1 MSALIKQASEHWQY
15 VAPLLHKPANE
26 EDYAALVGALD
37 ELLAIVGDDEDH
49 PLASLASAMGD
60 LLEAYDEQQ
69 RPMPQASGVEV
80 LRYLMQ
86 EHRLSQADL
95 PEVGAQSVISEI
107 LGGKRQLNVRQ
118 IRALSERFGVS
129 TDVFV

>member
-1 MSALIKQASEHWQY
+1 MA
-15 VAPLLHKPANE
+15 
-26 EDYAALVGALD
+26 G
-37 ELLAIVGDDEDH
+37 LAG
-49 PLASLASAMGD
+49 AMGD
-60 LLEAYDEQQ
+60 LLEAYDERQ
-69 RPMPQASGVEV
+69 RPMPQASDVEV

-129 TDVFV
+129 TDVFL

>member
-1 MSALIKQASEHWQY
+1 MSALIKQASEHWQH
-15 VAPLLHKPANE
+15 VAPLLHKPASE
-26 EDYAALVGALD
+26 ADYDALVGALD
-37 ELLAIVGDDEDH
+37 ELLATIGDDEDH
-49 PLASLASAMGD
+49 PLASLACAIGD
-60 LLEAYDEQQ
+60 LLEAYDERQ

-118 IRALSERFGVS
+118 IRALSERFGIS
-129 TDVFV
+129 TDVFL

>member
-15 VAPLLHKPANE
+15 VEPLLHKPASE
-26 EDYAALVGALD
+26 ADYDALVAALD
-37 ELLAIVGDDEDH
+37 ELLVIVGDDEDH
-49 PLASLASAMGD
+49 PLASLGGAMGD
-60 LLEAYDEQQ
+60 LLEAYDERQ
-69 RPMPQASGVEV
+69 RPMPQASDVEV

-107 LGGKRQLNVRQ
+107 LGGKRQLNLRQ

-129 TDVFV
+129 ADVFL

>member
-15 VAPLLHKPANE
+15 VAPLLHRPASE
-26 EDYAALVGALD
+26 ADYDALVGVLD

-60 LLEAYDEQQ
+60 LLEDYDQRQ

-118 IRALSERFGVS
+118 IRSLSERFGVS
-129 TDVFV
+129 SDVFV